1 MMIISLFKSLGGEGV
16 GVIIPRAV
24 KKVRVTAIIS
34 GVKLFMGITK
44 SFLRLFG
51 VLKITVMFRAR
62 E

>member
-1 MMIISLFKSLGGEGV
+1 M